1 MPRKNWSTSFI
12 NCNKSVRTHL
22 GRTHTI
28 GTRHWMVWLYIKM
41 GNKIFDLYW
50 WSFITYMCRLQLVKL
65 QPLEWLHLVMSRK
78 YLKRLVFVHNF
89 TTCLFFFFMS
99 SFIPSLPCTGFPCIR
114 FHVQS
119 NDKGC
124 NSKFRLWL
132 YTETG
137 ILVFFYTLVPCFKV
151 ILECKS

>member
-89 TTCLFFFFMS
+89 TTCLFFLFMS

-137 ILVFFYTLVPCFKV
+137 ILVFFTPLFHASKWY
-151 ILECKS
+151 

>member
-22 GRTHTI
+22 GRAQTI
-28 GTRHWMVWLYIKM
+28 GMRHWMVWLYIKM

-89 TTCLFFFFMS
+89 TTCLFFSLWAASFHRFLVQVSLASDFMYNQMTKDVTASLGYDYILRQVSLFFLHLCSM
-99 SFIPSLPCTGFPCIR
+99 L
-114 FHVQS
+114 QS
-119 NDKGC
+119 DT
-124 NSKFRLWL
+124 RM
-132 YTETG
+132 
-137 ILVFFYTLVPCFKV
+137 
-151 ILECKS
+151 

>member
-137 ILVFFYTLVPCFKV
+137 ILVFFLHPCSM
-151 ILECKS
+151 LQSDTRM

>member
-78 YLKRLVFVHNF
+78 YLKRSVFVHIIFSLLAPFSLWAASFHSFLVQVSLASDFMYNQM
-89 TTCLFFFFMS
+89 TKDVTASLGYDYILRQVSLFF
-99 SFIPSLPCTGFPCIR
+99 LHPCSML
-114 FHVQS
+114 QS
-119 NDKGC
+119 DT
-124 NSKFRLWL
+124 RM
-132 YTETG
+132 
-137 ILVFFYTLVPCFKV
+137 
-151 ILECKS
+151 

>member
-12 NCNKSVRTHL
+12 NRNKSVRTHL
-22 GRTHTI
+22 GRAQTI
-28 GTRHWMVWLYIKM
+28 GVRHWMVWLYIKM
-41 GNKIFDLYW
+41 GNKISRFVL
-50 WSFITYMCRLQLVKL
+50 IKL
-65 QPLEWLHLVMSRK
+65 HHIYVQVATGQIATTGMVALSYVQKVSEKVSVRSYH
-78 YLKRLVFVHNF
+78 FF
-89 TTCLFFFFMS
+89 TTRPFFFMS

-137 ILVFFYTLVPCFKV
+137 ILVFFTPLFHASKWY
-151 ILECKS
+151 